1 MNLCEILLYDNKYKR
16 LDMYKRI
23 IPSMF
28 YSINMDTNEVNRLS
42 GRETPELKQTEDS
55 VYIKLYDKKRVVKK
69 EWLKWLVYYNIT
81 LPTHLENEIW
91 NVRFYEHKL
100 KSRVKITDKKM
111 VVFKNPVYVDENK
124 EFRLLAR
131 YPDYAISIDGRL
143 MEVNRN
149 KIVTYDTS
157 NDLDYRYPTV
167 RIFDRP
173 LGRTTLIK
181 IHRLVALAWCVN
193 KDFISRPIVNHKDR
207 NRHNFHASNLEWISY
222 SGNATHVL
230 DGEINYNIT
239 YKIRNIDTGEVIN
252 TESLTSAAKLMGR
265 SRINTVAEPLRKDK
279 VWVTPIGNYEIK
291 TSIDKTPWYYTKERM
306 LSNTNRLVHIYK
318 LRFKGGTS
326 EVFRSTADIYKKFFN
341 KTRHIGYDELR
352 KKLLGT
358 NGISHFYREK
368 IGNRDKL
375 GYQALNIKTM
385 EVFTADSQD
394 ELAKL
399 TGLGRSTI
407 TKAIN
412 INDANRVYCDFL
424 IRNFSNEP
432 WDTSNLTFASNKP
445 TTYNIFKDGV
455 LIETINSTRELCL
468 KYNLERHFIMYHFK
482 NNETLTTGIFIIK
495 RLL

>member
-1 MNLCEILLYDNKYKR
+1 
-16 LDMYKRI
+16 MYKRI

-100 KSRVKITDKKM
+100 KSRGKITDKKM
-111 VVFKNPVYVDENK
+111 VVFKNPVYVDDNK

-143 MEVNRN
+143 LKVHKKEIMN
-149 KIVTYDTS
+149 YDFS
-157 NDLDYRYPTV
+157 HVKPFRYPMAT
-167 RIFDRP
+167 IFDRSIGKTNTV
-173 LGRTTLIK
+173 LM
-181 IHRLVALAWCVN
+181 HRLVALAWCEN

-222 SGNATHVL
+222 SGNTSHIL
-230 DGEINYNIT
+230 DGEANYNVT
-239 YKIRNIDTGEVIN
+239 YKIRNIDTGEIIN

-265 SRINTVAEPLRKDK
+265 SRINTVTEPLRKDK

-306 LSNTNRLVHIYK
+306 LNNTNRLVHIYK
-318 LRFKGGTS
+318 LRFSGGTS
-326 EVFRSTADIYKKFFN
+326 EVFRSITDIYKKFFN
-341 KTRHIGYDELR
+341 QTGHISYTELR
-352 KKLLGT
+352 NKLLGT
-358 NGISHFYREK
+358 NGITHFYREK
-368 IGNRDKL
+368 IANNSKL

-385 EVFTADSQD
+385 EVFTADNQD

-399 TGLGRSTI
+399 TGLGKSTI
-407 TKAIN
+407 NKAIN
-412 INDANRVYCDFL
+412 INDANRVYCGYL
-424 IRNFSNEP
+424 IRNFSTEP

-445 TTYNIFKDGV
+445 TTYSIFRDGV
-455 LIETINSTRELCL
+455 LVETINSTRELCL

>member
-1 MNLCEILLYDNKYKR
+1 
-16 LDMYKRI
+16 MYKRI

-143 MEVNRN
+143 LKVHKKEIM
-149 KIVTYDTS
+149 
-157 NDLDYRYPTV
+157 DYNFSHIKPFKYPMAT
-167 RIFDRP
+167 IFDRSIGKTDTV
-173 LGRTTLIK
+173 LM
-181 IHRLVALAWCVN
+181 HRLVALAWCEN

-222 SGNATHVL
+222 SGNASHIL
-230 DGEINYNIT
+230 DGETNYNVT

-252 TESLTSAAKLMGR
+252 TESLTSAAKIMGR
-265 SRINTVAEPLRKDK
+265 SRINTVTEPLRKDK
-279 VWVTPIGNYEIK
+279 MWVTPTGNYEIK
-291 TSIDKTPWYYTKERM
+291 TSIDKTPWHYTKERM

-318 LRFKGGTS
+318 LRFKDGTS
-326 EVFRSTADIYKKFFN
+326 EVFRSITDIYKKFFN
-341 KTRHIGYDELR
+341 MTGHIGYTELR
-352 KKLLGT
+352 NKLLGT
-358 NGISHFYREK
+358 NGITHFYREK
-368 IGNRDKL
+368 IANNSKL

-385 EVFTADSQD
+385 EVFTSDNQE

-399 TGLGRSTI
+399 TGLSKSTI

-412 INDANRVYCDFL
+412 INDTNRVYCDFV
-424 IRNFSNEP
+424 IRNFSDEP

-468 KYNLERHFIMYHFK
+468 KYNLERHFITYHFK

-495 RLL
+495 KLL